1 MDGCELKIVIPASM
15 RESLKMG
22 ETATI
27 IQKVQR
33 GIETKKKKKKKPIS
47 SPSKNTISD
56 G

>member
-33 GIETKKKKKKKPIS
+33 GIETKKKKKPIS